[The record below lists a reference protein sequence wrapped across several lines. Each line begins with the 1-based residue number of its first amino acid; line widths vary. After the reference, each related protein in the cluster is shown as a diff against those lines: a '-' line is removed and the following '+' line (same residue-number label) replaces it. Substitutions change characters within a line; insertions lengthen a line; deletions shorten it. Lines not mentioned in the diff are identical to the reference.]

1 MGFLSEENSEIRC
14 LERVTNHIRQVV
26 LDMVYNAKSGHIGG
40 DFSEMELLIALY
52 FKFLRFSSSDTDAPD
67 RDRFV
72 LSKGHC
78 VEPLYAIL
86 AEKGCFP
93 ERELAGYGSTGSPFI
108 GHPNRKIPGIEMNT
122 GSLGHGLSL
131 GCGMALA
138 ARMDHRPYH
147 TYVLLGDGELN
158 EGSVWEAA
166 MFAAHNRLDKLMAIV
181 DCNGLQISGP
191 TEKVLSP
198 GNLPIRWK
206 AIGWHVVELADGND
220 MRAVC
225 GVYEKALA
233 GSGKPTVILAHTVK
247 GAGCPSIEGK
257 VEWHHRVPS
266 QPEYERMKAE
276 LEEGALLL

>member
-1 MGFLSEENSEIRC
+1 MVFMSEKNPEIRSM
-14 LERVTNHIRQVV
+14 ERMANHIRQVV
-26 LDMVYNAKSGHIGG
+26 LDMIYYAKSGHIGG
-40 DFSEMELLIALY
+40 DFSEMELLTALY
-52 FKFLRFSSSDTDAPD
+52 FKFLHFRPADTENPD

-78 VEPLYAIL
+78 VEALYAIL

-93 ERELAGYGSTGSPFI
+93 KQDLKSCGSIGTPFI
-108 GHPNRKIPGIEMNT
+108 GHPNRVIPGVEMNT

-147 TYVLLGDGELN
+147 TYVLMGDGELD

-166 MFAAHNRLDKLMAIV
+166 MFAAHNRLDNLTAIV

-198 GNLPIRWK
+198 GNLPVRWN
-206 AIGWHVVELADGND
+206 AIGWHVVELVHGND
-220 MRAVC
+220 MCAVC
-225 GVYEKALA
+225 AAFEEALEEN
-233 GSGKPTVILAHTVK
+233 GKPTVILAHTMK
-247 GAGCPSIEGK
+247 GAGCPSIENR

-266 QPEYERMKAE
+266 QQEYELMKAE
-276 LEEGALLL
+276 LEEGASRL